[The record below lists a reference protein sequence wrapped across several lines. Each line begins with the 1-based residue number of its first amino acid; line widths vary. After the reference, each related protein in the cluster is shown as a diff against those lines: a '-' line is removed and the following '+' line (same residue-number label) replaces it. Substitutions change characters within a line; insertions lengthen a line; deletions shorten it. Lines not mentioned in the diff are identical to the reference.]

1 MERLGIEVAACGDPN
16 VLREIVDQAHL
27 RPAAV
32 PTEVDAMLDAPGE
45 ERQGL
50 AEMPQYQFRARK
62 AIEDAA
68 TDDAQRMCRR
78 LRREAPSRAGKL
90 RMVVVHCSLV
100 RRAWVEVERH

>member
-68 TDDAQRMCRR
+68 IDDAQRMCRR
-78 LRREAPSRAGKL
+78 LRRSPKP
-90 RMVVVHCSLV
+90 
-100 RRAWVEVERH
+100 RR